1 MSKTLTEKQVLK
13 KLGIP
18 DFRHLSKEKVMKF
31 ATMLPHMDP
40 EVAKKALEQFP
51 EFAKTTKEMLVE
63 YKDIL
68 EKGMASND
76 KSIMNCYDAGKAMIS
91 SLQKELDKEELSDSK
106 LSDYKEKYPL
116 IEDEPLYEI
125 KDINE
130 DERKELEDILKKPMV
145 ALMAFDSSEDMK
157 DQIKTQLL
165 SNMPEQAQAMYN
177 DKDVFDILK
186 TLPQEAVSGMKES
199 MDEKLDEMQDSIL
212 DQSAVSYVKSEYEK
226 I

>member
-91 SLQKELDKEELSDSK
+91 SLQKELDKEELSF
-106 LSDYKEKYPL
+106 E
-116 IEDEPLYEI
+116 
-125 KDINE
+125 
-130 DERKELEDILKKPMV
+130 ERKYVIDKMMEVSKMMNEKDSENKKFIAFMAMIAGTV
-145 ALMAFDSSEDMK
+145 VTVGVGALASA
-157 DQIKTQLL
+157 LG
-165 SNMPEQAQAMYN
+165 SNSHIETSDDN
-177 DKDVFDILK
+177 TDC
-186 TLPQEAVSGMKES
+186 
-199 MDEKLDEMQDSIL
+199 
-212 DQSAVSYVKSEYEK
+212 
-226 I
+226 